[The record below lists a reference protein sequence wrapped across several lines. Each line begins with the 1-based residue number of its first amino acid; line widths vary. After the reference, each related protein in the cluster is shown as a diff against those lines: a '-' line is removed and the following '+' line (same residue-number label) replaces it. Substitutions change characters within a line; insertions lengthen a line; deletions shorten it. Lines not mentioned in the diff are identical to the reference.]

1 MNKVLHLPLIMRAH
15 QEEWISLDWSSFGKK
30 VVSIKQNSSV
40 KTTRVKTIN
49 KCSRVK
55 VVSPHFLSSKRKPAK
70 VVYLGKIAA
79 GKITVSNFKKQTP
92 SQVPFIV
99 KFFRVFFL
107 LSTYNINFTLNQDK
121 GMCSLKIHHNSNE
134 CQHDILYVRNVVPIN
149 KIHAQSCN
157 RNRVKLKKQSTRTI
171 STLFWCLSLYK
182 AKVF

>member
-1 MNKVLHLPLIMRAH
+1 M
-15 QEEWISLDWSSFGKK
+15 
-30 VVSIKQNSSV
+30 

-99 KFFRVFFL
+99 KFFRVFFVV
-107 LSTYNINFTLNQDK
+107 NV
-121 GMCSLKIHHNSNE
+121 
-134 CQHDILYVRNVVPIN
+134 QHKFHLESR
-149 KIHAQSCN
+149 
-157 RNRVKLKKQSTRTI
+157 
-171 STLFWCLSLYK
+171 
-182 AKVF
+182 